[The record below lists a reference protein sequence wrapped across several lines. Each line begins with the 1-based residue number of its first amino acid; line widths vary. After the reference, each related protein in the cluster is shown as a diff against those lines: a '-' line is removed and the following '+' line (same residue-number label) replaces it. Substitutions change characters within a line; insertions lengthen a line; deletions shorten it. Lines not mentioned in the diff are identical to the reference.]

1 MLNKIVKYVYWAL
14 ILASVV
20 LAGIFFLKQAPEL
33 QVQLD
38 AASKLSSELKVAE
51 VESIANN
58 WSGTVLDWGV
68 ILFIVVGAITV
79 LYGLFRF
86 VMTMIESKQGM
97 IRNLVS
103 IGVVAVVIIG
113 GFVLAS
119 DVIPAMN
126 VDKLD
131 FEVTTKMSKNIGSVL
146 YMTYLFL
153 GLGIVGVV
161 YLEVSKLWK

>member
-33 QVQLD
+33 QAQLD

-58 WSGTVLDWGV
+58 WGGTVLNWGV

-79 LYGLFRF
+79 LYGIYRF
-86 VMTMIESKQGM
+86 VMSMIESKQGM

-103 IGVVAVVIIG
+103 VAVVAVVILG
-113 GFVLAS
+113 GFILAS
-119 DVIPAMN
+119 NVIPAMN

-131 FEVTTKMSKNIGSVL
+131 FEVTAKMSKNIGSVL

-153 GLGIVGVV
+153 GLAIVGVV
-161 YLEVSKLWK
+161 YMEVSKLWK

>member
-1 MLNKIVKYVYWAL
+1 MLNKIFKFVYWAL
-14 ILASVV
+14 ILVSVV
-20 LAGIFFLKQAPEL
+20 LAGTFFLRQAPEL
-33 QVQLD
+33 QTQLD

-58 WSGTVLDWGV
+58 WSGTVLNWGV
-68 ILFIVVGAITV
+68 ILFIVVAAITV
-79 LYGLFRF
+79 LYGIYRF
-86 VMTMIESKQGM
+86 IMSMIESKQGM

-103 IGVVAVVIIG
+103 VAVVALVVLG

-126 VDKLD
+126 LDKLD
-131 FEVTTKMSKNIGSVL
+131 FEVTAKMSKNIGSVL

-153 GLGIVGVV
+153 GLAVVGVV
-161 YLEVSKLWK
+161 YMEVSKLWK

>member
-86 VMTMIESKQGM
+86 VM
-97 IRNLVS
+97 NLLR
-103 IGVVAVVIIG
+103 I
-113 GFVLAS
+113 LQ
-119 DVIPAMN
+119 N
-126 VDKLD
+126 LL
-131 FEVTTKMSKNIGSVL
+131 KMLIL
-146 YMTYLFL
+146 
-153 GLGIVGVV
+153 
-161 YLEVSKLWK
+161 

>member
-20 LAGIFFLKQAPEL
+20 LAAIFFLKQAPEL
-33 QVQLD
+33 QSQLD

-58 WSGTVLDWGV
+58 WSGTVLNWGV
-68 ILFIVVGAITV
+68 ILFIIVGAITL
-79 LYGLFRF
+79 LYGIYRF
-86 VMTMIESKQGM
+86 VMSMIESKQGM

-103 IGVVAVVIIG
+103 VAVVVFVILG
-113 GFVLAS
+113 GFILAS

-126 VDKLD
+126 VEKLD
-131 FEVTTKMSKNIGSVL
+131 FEVTAKMSKNIGSVL

-153 GLGIVGVV
+153 GLAVVGVV
-161 YLEVSKLWK
+161 YMEVSKLWK

>member
-33 QVQLD
+33 QAQLD

-58 WSGTVLDWGV
+58 WSGTVLNWGV
-68 ILFIVVGAITV
+68 ILFIVVGAITL
-79 LYGLFRF
+79 LYGLYRF
-86 VMTMIESKQGM
+86 VISMIESKQGM

-103 IGVVAVVIIG
+103 VAVVALVILG

-126 VDKLD
+126 VDKLN
-131 FEVTTKMSKNIGSVL
+131 FEVTAKMSKNIGSVL

-153 GLGIVGVV
+153 GLAVVGVV
-161 YLEVSKLWK
+161 YMEVSKLWK